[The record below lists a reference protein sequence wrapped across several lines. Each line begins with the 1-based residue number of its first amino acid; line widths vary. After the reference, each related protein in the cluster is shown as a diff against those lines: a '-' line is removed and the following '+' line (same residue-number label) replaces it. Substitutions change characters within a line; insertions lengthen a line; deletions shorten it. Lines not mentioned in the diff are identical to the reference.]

1 MLQRS
6 RSFHVSNRK
15 EKKEF
20 VPSPQIPLEPTV
32 IERSSLIPYSNSPF
46 PAKTLNDINLN
57 HFGESAKNLS
67 KLIFDLE
74 TNSQSRHD
82 VIGLAQNHDN
92 NNNSTDVFG
101 QTNICANNINNY
113 ISSNH
118 VGSIIKYYTH
128 HHNSTRGQKYKTFI
142 AVTDLAQCL
151 I

>member
-82 VIGLAQNHDN
+82 VIGLAQITTTTTTQPTSSVRLTFAPTT
-92 NNNSTDVFG
+92 ST
-101 QTNICANNINNY
+101 TTSAPTTSAA
-113 ISSNH
+113 SSNTTH
-118 VGSIIKYYTH
+118 FTTTAPGAKNIK
-128 HHNSTRGQKYKTFI
+128 
-142 AVTDLAQCL
+142 LL
-151 I
+151 LP